1 MRIAV
6 SPHHTNPRSATLD
19 FWRKT
24 SSVPDY
30 KHIQTKRRTQMNIPT
45 SSNHSKE
52 EHLIIGLYRTNR
64 KCPKFS
70 RVHFYAKLL
79 CQNFFYGKIFYAQF
93 LDATIF
99 LRQNLFYSKFCDA
112 NIFLRQKTYFTPI
125 FYSYPKYSQH

>member
-93 LDATIF
+93 LDAKIF
-99 LRQNLFYSKFCDA
+99 LRQIFMPKFVLLQ
-112 NIFLRQKTYFTPI
+112 IL
-125 FYSYPKYSQH
+125 